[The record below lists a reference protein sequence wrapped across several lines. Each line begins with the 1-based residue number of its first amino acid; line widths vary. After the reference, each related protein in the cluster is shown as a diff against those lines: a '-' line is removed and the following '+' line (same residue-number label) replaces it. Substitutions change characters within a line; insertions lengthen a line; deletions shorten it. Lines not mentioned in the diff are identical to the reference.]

1 MTGGMCEERH
11 VLRLTFLG
19 LPLGASGLEPILFQA
34 QLVEKCFALKEGK
47 RVDFDTHSHC
57 LRTLGTALELQNNVF
72 SRKCED
78 NGTDARTRMS
88 KRGPSSV

>member
-1 MTGGMCEERH
+1 MGGMCEKRL

-19 LPLGASGLEPILFQA
+19 LPQHASGLEPILLQA

-47 RVDFDTHSHC
+47 HMYFDTHSYC
-57 LRTLGTALELQNNVF
+57 LRTVGTALELQNNVF

-78 NGTDARTRMS
+78 NGADVQTIMS
-88 KRGPSSV
+88 KWGATSF